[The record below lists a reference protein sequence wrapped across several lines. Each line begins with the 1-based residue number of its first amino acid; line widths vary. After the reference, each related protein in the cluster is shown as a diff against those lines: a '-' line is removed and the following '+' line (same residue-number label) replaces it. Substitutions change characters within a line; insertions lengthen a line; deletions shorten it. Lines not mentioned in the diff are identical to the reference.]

1 MSPLE
6 IAEKCAEIMWENDR
20 ASKQIGLVLEQISP
34 GHAEMTLVINKR
46 HLNGHSICHGGII
59 FTLADS
65 AFAFACNTYNEST
78 VAQNNSITFIRPAF
92 LKQKLTA
99 RACEVDKSG
108 RSGIYDVSVTN
119 ESDEVIAQFRGHS
132 RTIKGKHF

>member
-6 IAEKCAEIMWENDR
+6 IAEKCAEIMWENDQ
-20 ASKQIGLVLEQISP
+20 ASKHLGLILEKISP
-34 GHAEMTLVINKR
+34 GHAEMTLLINKR

-59 FTLADS
+59 FSLADS

-99 RACEVDKSG
+99 RACEVNKSG

>member
-1 MSPLE
+1 
-6 IAEKCAEIMWENDR
+6 
-20 ASKQIGLVLEQISP
+20 
-34 GHAEMTLVINKR
+34 MTLVIDEK

-92 LKQKLTA
+92 LRQKLTA

-108 RSGIYDVSVTN
+108 RSGIYDVAVTN
-119 ESDEVIAQFRGHS
+119 ESNEVVAQFRGHS
-132 RTIKGKHF
+132 RTIKGTHF

>member
-6 IAEKCAEIMWENDR
+6 VAEKCAEIMWKNDQ
-20 ASKQIGLVLEQISP
+20 ASRELGFTLEKVGP
-34 GHAEMTLVINKR
+34 GHAEMTLVIDEK
-46 HLNGHSICHGGII
+46 HLNGHAICHGGLI

-65 AFAFACNTYNEST
+65 AFAFACNTYNESA

-99 RACEVDKSG
+99 IACEIDKSG

-119 ESDEVIAQFRGHS
+119 ESNEVVAQFRGHS

>member
-6 IAEKCAEIMWENDR
+6 IAEKCAEIMWENDK
-20 ASKQIGLVLEQISP
+20 ASKQLGFTLEKISP
-34 GHAEMTLVINKR
+34 GHAEMTLVIDER
-46 HLNGHSICHGGII
+46 HLNGHSICHGGLI
-59 FTLADS
+59 FSLADS

-119 ESDEVIAQFRGHS
+119 ESNEVVAQFRGHS